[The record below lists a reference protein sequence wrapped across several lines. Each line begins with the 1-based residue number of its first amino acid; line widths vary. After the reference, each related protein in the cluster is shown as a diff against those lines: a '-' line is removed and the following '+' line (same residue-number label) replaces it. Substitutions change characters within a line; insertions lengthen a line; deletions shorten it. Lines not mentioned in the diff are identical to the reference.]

1 MPDGS
6 FCDLRAALWKRQLCE
21 AENGDPDQCKTDR
34 FSGEK
39 IQSRNRM
46 AVPGSSAEETKEFLG
61 EWEKD
66 HADGDYHTGNTFRSE
81 NILRKKQRQSTVEK
95 TFHATVTR
103 CTCKRENGKFALAA
117 TVKKSGSV
125 SAVLKKLDRKTD
137 YYVKVRSFK
146 TAEKKTVYSTFSKAR
161 KVRTK

>member
-95 TFHATVTR
+95 TFQCNGLLGVLG
-103 CTCKRENGKFALAA
+103 KREKWKVCAGGNGE
-117 TVKKSGSV
+117 
-125 SAVLKKLDRKTD
+125 
-137 YYVKVRSFK
+137 KVWKRISS
-146 TAEKKTVYSTFSKAR
+146 AEKTGPEDGLLCESPQL
-161 KVRTK
+161 